1 MSDKKT
7 PEATEE
13 NGSEEKI
20 VLPSNEEVLEVIET
34 PDEIDVIDV
43 GNKESAKIIEDCPK
57 PSRQPRHAL
66 HSRCPASRTPDAGIV
81 PTPGGWRGTR
91 NISQTS

>member
-1 MSDKKT
+1 MPLPSLLAAPAPYDWGQRTVRPKDGKTMSDKKT

-43 GNKESAKIIEDCPK
+43 GNKESAKIIEDWPEA
-57 PSRQPRHAL
+57 R
-66 HSRCPASRTPDAGIV
+66 
-81 PTPGGWRGTR
+81 
-91 NISQTS
+91 

>member
-20 VLPSNEEVLEVIET
+20 VLPSNEEVLEVI
-34 PDEIDVIDV
+34 DV
-43 GNKESAKIIEDCPK
+43 GNKESAKIIEDWPEA
-57 PSRQPRHAL
+57 R
-66 HSRCPASRTPDAGIV
+66 
-81 PTPGGWRGTR
+81 
-91 NISQTS
+91 

>member
-34 PDEIDVIDV
+34 PD
-43 GNKESAKIIEDCPK
+43 
-57 PSRQPRHAL
+57 
-66 HSRCPASRTPDAGIV
+66 
-81 PTPGGWRGTR
+81 
-91 NISQTS
+91 

>member
-20 VLPSNEEVLEVIET
+20 VLPSNEEILEVIET

-43 GNKESAKIIEDCPK
+43 GNKESAKIIEDWPEAK
-57 PSRQPRHAL
+57 
-66 HSRCPASRTPDAGIV
+66 
-81 PTPGGWRGTR
+81 
-91 NISQTS
+91 